1 MVYDVTNRKT
11 FEHIVERWLNAIPAI
26 MRLKVFTIFLVGNKV
41 DLVEEEERE
50 LSDEDA
56 EEERVKVVPNNSNG
70 SSKRQREVSFEEG
83 MVRMNL

>member
-41 DLVEEEERE
+41 DLVEEKERE

-56 EEERVKVVPNNSNG
+56 EEEHRVTVVPSNG

-83 MVRMNL
+83 MVRTNL